1 MKRESGRKVQ
11 TGNISA
17 AKTIAD
23 VIRTCL
29 GPRAMMKMLLDP
41 MGGIVMTNDGNA
53 ILREIQVQHPA
64 AKSMIEISR
73 TQDEEVGD
81 GTTSVII
88 LGGIIEDSCVLR
100 GVMVNKDVTHPRM
113 RRMIKNPR
121 IVLLDCS
128 LEYKKGESQTDI
140 EITREEDFARILQ
153 MEEEYIQQI
162 CEDIIRLKPDLI
174 FTEKGI
180 SGRERNH
187 KTHQGYYLAQHYLMK
202 ANITAIRRV
211 RKTDN
216 NRIARA
222 CGAHI
227 ASRTDELREEDVGT
241 GAGLFEIKKIGDEYF
256 TFITECKDPKACTI
270 ILRGASKEILAEVER
285 NLQDAM
291 QVCRNVLIDPS
302 LVPGGGAAEMAVSH
316 LLTERS
322 KTMTGVEQ
330 WPYRAVAQAL
340 EVIPRTL
347 IQNCG
352 ASTIRVL
359 TSLRA
364 KHTQEG
370 SMSWGVN
377 GETGA
382 LVDMKELGIWE
393 PLAVKAQ
400 TYKTAVEVSLE
411 LNPDPS
417 GSSNVSVLHVRAV
430 GGNDT
435 LHFLWGSQGV
445 PTLLLVHTD
454 SPETRVQIDW
464 ARMLSNNIS
473 GSLTVEPASAV
484 RYSTAFLFTKI
495 WEYRDNS
502 TDQSQAAADS
512 YFPPYSL
519 EEFTWEDLNRTL
531 NHSALTAQL
540 CGRNQSQHRGR
551 VCFQCKLLPA
561 ALRRHSPASPPL
573 PPPRLGLAL
582 AFFGGALDQG
592 YRASAVNISFGIPGE
607 PFYNATGYL
616 SWSCLLGLGSPPEDS
631 FSPLVLGI
639 MVVGLGTP
647 ALLLLVGGA
656 YVCVRRLRRQQ
667 PGYAPIS

>member
-1 MKRESGRKVQ
+1 MMGQQVLVLNQNVKRESGRKVQ
-11 TGNISA
+11 TGNINA

-88 LGGIIEDSCVLR
+88 LAGEMLSVAEQFLEQQMHPTVVISAYRQALEDMLETLKEISTPVDTEDRSMMLKILHSAINTKALSRWSEMACNIALDAVRTVELEDSGRKEIDIKKYAKVEKVPGGIIEDSCVLK
-100 GVMVNKDVTHPRM
+100 GVMVNKDVTHARM
-113 RRMIKNPR
+113 RRMIKEPR

-140 EITREEDFARILQ
+140 EISKEEDFARILQ

-162 CEDIIRLKPDLI
+162 CEDIIRLKPDLV

-180 SGRERNH
+180 SD
-187 KTHQGYYLAQHYLMK
+187 LAQHYLVK

-222 CGAHI
+222 CGARI

-241 GAGLFEIKKIGDEYF
+241 GCGLFEVKKIGDEYF
-256 TFITECKDPKACTI
+256 TFVTECKDPKACTI
-270 ILRGASKEILAEVER
+270 LLRGASKEILAEVER

-291 QVCRNVLIDPS
+291 QVCRNVLLEPF
-302 LVPGGGAAEMAVSH
+302 LLPGGGATEMAVSKR
-316 LLTERS
+316 LTERS
-322 KTMTGVEQ
+322 RSITGVEQ
-330 WPYRAVAQAL
+330 WPYRSVAQSL

-364 KHTQEG
+364 KHIQED
-370 SMSWGVN
+370 SVNWGVD
-377 GETGA
+377 GETG
-382 LVDMKELGIWE
+382 LLSDMISLGIWE

-400 TYKTAVEVSLE
+400 TYKTAVET
-411 LNPDPS
+411 
-417 GSSNVSVLHVRAV
+417 AI
-430 GGNDT
+430 
-435 LHFLWGSQGV
+435 
-445 PTLLLVHTD
+445 LLL
-454 SPETRVQIDW
+454 RIDD
-464 ARMLSNNIS
+464 IVS
-473 GSLTVEPASAV
+473 GHKKKDKDE
-484 RYSTAFLFTKI
+484 
-495 WEYRDNS
+495 
-502 TDQSQAAADS
+502 QM
-512 YFPPYSL
+512 
-519 EEFTWEDLNRTL
+519 
-531 NHSALTAQL
+531 
-540 CGRNQSQHRGR
+540 
-551 VCFQCKLLPA
+551 
-561 ALRRHSPASPPL
+561 
-573 PPPRLGLAL
+573 
-582 AFFGGALDQG
+582 GGH
-592 YRASAVNISFGIPGE
+592 
-607 PFYNATGYL
+607 
-616 SWSCLLGLGSPPEDS
+616 
-631 FSPLVLGI
+631 
-639 MVVGLGTP
+639 
-647 ALLLLVGGA
+647 GA
-656 YVCVRRLRRQQ
+656 E
-667 PGYAPIS
+667 